1 MRKGKVFA
9 LLTITLSLAVM
20 VIFPGTSMAERD
32 APRITKEQL
41 KGMLGNSNVIILDVR
56 ITGNWQASDFKIK
69 GAKRE
74 LPTKFY
80 AWSDKYPDDKIL
92 VLY

>member
-1 MRKGKVFA
+1 MKKGKVFA
-9 LLTITLSLAVM
+9 LLTITLSLAAM
-20 VIFPGTSMAERD
+20 VIFPVTAMAERD

-56 ITGNWQASDFKIK
+56 ITENWQASDSKIR

-80 AWSDKYPDDKIL
+80 AWSDKYSDDKIL

>member
-1 MRKGKVFA
+1 MKKGKVSA
-9 LLTITLSLAVM
+9 LPTITVSLAVM
-20 VIFPGTSMAERD
+20 VLLSATALAQRD

-56 ITGNWQASDFKIK
+56 TTENWQASDFKIK

>member
-1 MRKGKVFA
+1 M
-9 LLTITLSLAVM
+9 TLSLAVM
-20 VIFPGTSMAERD
+20 VILPGTAMAERD

-41 KGMLGNSNVIILDVR
+41 KGMLGNPNVIILDVR
-56 ITGNWQASDFKIK
+56 ITENWQASDFKIK

-80 AWSDKYPDDKIL
+80 AWSEKYPDDKIL